1 MPAQIA
7 PRLRVVVADDHDS
20 IRENLRYLL
29 NSESD
34 LECVGTVKD
43 SARCVDMC
51 LELGPD
57 VLVLDNNMPGLSGL
71 SIARALAREAPD
83 ISIVM
88 YTFELDACGEA
99 SAAGALAC
107 VAKDGPYELLLRAI
121 RAARPQPLPV

>member
-1 MPAQIA
+1 MPAQLA

-34 LECVGTVKD
+34 LECVDTVKHPV
-43 SARCVDMC
+43 RCVDIC
-51 LELGPD
+51 LEIGPD
-57 VLVLDNNMPGLSGL
+57 VLV
-71 SIARALAREAPD
+71 
-83 ISIVM
+83 
-88 YTFELDACGEA
+88 YTFELDACNEA
-99 SAAGALAC
+99 SAAGVLAC